1 PGIFYSYASTAESSI
16 NAPSDDGS
24 SSSVQPPTPFLFFGN
39 KYQQIYVNNNGFLT
53 FSQSSSQYD
62 PDSFPAFKNQDTIAG
77 LWTDLDNRE
86 KGLVYYRQYTNGS
99 ILQRATQD
107 INSYFSNLTF
117 NASWVF
123 TATWNKVAYYNL
135 TSTAGYD
142 TVNSNYY
149 FVIPGSNSGSS
160 ITNLNS
166 SSNVNVPGRWAF
178 RVDGGPKPI
187 AASPFDPCYSYT
199 ILDQSWRSVYNTT
212 FYPYLNCD
220 YNFNFVGWYR
230 FLLDGQNAQM
240 TEQCIPVYH
249 CGSYVSLHLDGGHPT
264 IADGVVNRKTCVF
277 WNNICCNAE
286 IIPIRVKACL
296 GGYYVYELV
305 QPTPYCSAYCAEVSS
320 FTTLAEPGIFYS
332 YGPMVENTINAPSD
346 DGSSSSVQLPTP
358 FLFFGNKH
366 QQIYVNNNGFLTFSQ
381 SSSQYDPDS
390 FPAFKNQDIIA
401 GLWTDLDNR
410 EKGQIYYRQYTNGSI
425 LQKATQDI
433 NSGNYSF
440 ILMNYAG
447 IAATEHPVEAG
458 YDTVNSSNYFVIP
471 GSNNGSS
478 ITKLNTS
485 SNVNVP
491 GRWAF
496 RVDGES
502 KPIAENTIGL
512 QMKLISYLDITNMG
526 HEDILEKVRQN
537 LIKKGLPD
545 NIQMKLRKL
554 QKIKP

>member
-502 KPIAENTIGL
+502 KPIAGYDTVNSSNYFVIPGSNSGSSITKLNT
-512 QMKLISYLDITNMG
+512 SS
-526 HEDILEKVRQN
+526 
-537 LIKKGLPD
+537 
-545 NIQMKLRKL
+545 NINVPGRWAFRVDGES
-554 QKIKP
+554 KPIA